1 LERALPKTASVAT
14 VIQIIGRD
22 VMFKEVNARNV
33 DHACNDLFP
42 NRWSPRAMSGEALS
56 DEEIN
61 SLFEAAR
68 WAPSC
73 MNSQPWRF
81 LYARKNT
88 PNWEIFFNFLM
99 DGNKLWCV
107 NASVLIVIA
116 AKKTFG
122 DKASPTF
129 AFDTGAAWEN
139 LALQANLMGLVS
151 HGMAGFDYAAAK
163 TGLNL
168 ADDYQILAMVALGKP
183 GRKENLPEELREREK
198 PSDRISLKEFAF
210 EGKFKM

>member
-1 LERALPKTASVAT
+1 
-14 VIQIIGRD
+14 
-22 VMFKEVNARNV
+22 MFKEVNARNV
-33 DHACNDLFP
+33 DHDCSDLFP
-42 NRWSPRAMSGEALS
+42 NRWSPRAMSGEAIL

-73 MNSQPWRF
+73 INSQPWRF
-81 LYARKNT
+81 LYAKKNT
-88 PNWEIFFNFLM
+88 PNWETFFKLLM

-107 NASVLIVIA
+107 NASVLIVMA

-122 DKASPTF
+122 DNTSPTF

-139 LALQANLMGLVS
+139 LALQATIMGLVC

-163 TGLNL
+163 TELDL
-168 ADDYQILAMVALGKP
+168 SDDYQVLAMAALGRP
-183 GRKENLPEELREREK
+183 GKKENLPEALREREK